1 MHLGYGSAMVLAAS
15 LTASAA
21 RLEAADNPV
30 VVVETSM
37 GNITFEV
44 YPDRA
49 PKSVENFLAYVK
61 DGFYEGTIFHRVI
74 KGFMIQGGGLT
85 ADLQRKETRPPVQN
99 EASNG
104 LKNQRGFVSMA
115 RTAEIHSATAQFF
128 INTANNT
135 ALDHKGMGARDFGYC
150 VFGKVTEGMDVVDKI
165 ENVDTGTKSG
175 YKDVPVQPVVIK
187 SIRLKTE

>member
-1 MHLGYGSAMVLAAS
+1 
-15 LTASAA
+15 
-21 RLEAADNPV
+21 
-30 VVVETSM
+30 
-37 GNITFEV
+37 
-44 YPDRA
+44 
-49 PKSVENFLAYVK
+49 
-61 DGFYEGTIFHRVI
+61 
-74 KGFMIQGGGLT
+74 
-85 ADLQRKETRPPVQN
+85 
-99 EASNG
+99 
-104 LKNQRGFVSMA
+104 MA